1 MADRVGAHRYV
12 LQMSVRRVARVTLS
26 AVGHEWRVDWTE
38 VRNGKAD
45 HLTKTHYTEAA
56 ARRHVQ
62 GLLEMRISG
71 LTVDSVYTEQT

>member
-1 MADRVGAHRYV
+1 M
-12 LQMSVRRVARVTLS
+12 LVRRVAQVTLS
-26 AVGHEWRVDWTE
+26 LVGREWRVDWTE

-45 HLTKTHYTEAA
+45 HLTKTHYTAAA

-71 LTVDSVYTEQT
+71 LTVDSMYTEHT